1 MAKGGGIR
9 DHGAGHDVMRRR
21 AFLALSLAAAAGAA
35 LTVRAYS
42 HDLAAARQRL
52 AGRSRLVQTRH
63 GQVEVAE
70 TGDGPPVL
78 MVHGTGGGFDQALA
92 FAAPLAAYG
101 WRVIAPSRIG
111 YLRSDYP
118 PGATPATEADGFAD
132 LLDAVG
138 LDRVPI
144 IGGSAGAQPA
154 IEFAIRQPDRCTALV
169 ALVPAAFAPGRP
181 PVRPP
186 SPLAQAII
194 DHGLRSDFLFWAGMS
209 LAQDAMTGAL
219 LATDPALVRVA
230 SPAEQARARGILR
243 DILPVSERAR
253 GFAHDARFAF
263 DPAPQAMERIT
274 APTLAISM
282 EDDRFETAAAAR
294 HIAASV
300 EGAEL
305 IVYPT
310 GGHIWIGRQ
319 DELFA
324 AVDDFLR
331 RRGAAGSG
339 AAESA
344 EGRK

>member
-1 MAKGGGIR
+1 MI
-9 DHGAGHDVMRRR
+9 RRR
-21 AFLALSLAAAAGAA
+21 AFLALALAAAAGAA
-35 LTVRAYS
+35 VTGRAFR

-52 AGRSRLVQTRH
+52 AGRSRLVNTRH
-63 GQVEVAE
+63 GQMEVAE
-70 TGDGPPVL
+70 AGDGPPVL

-92 FAAPLAAYG
+92 FAAPLLAQG

-132 LLDAVG
+132 LLDALG
-138 LDRVPI
+138 IDRVPV

-154 IEFAIRQPDRCTALV
+154 IEFAIRHPVRCSALV

-186 SPLAQAII
+186 TPLAQAII
-194 DHGLRSDFLFWAGMS
+194 DHGLQSDFLFWAGMS
-209 LAQDAMTGAL
+209 VAQDAMIGAL
-219 LATDPALVRVA
+219 LATDPALVRA
-230 SPAEQARARGILR
+230 AAPAEQVRARAILR
-243 DILPVSERAR
+243 DILPVSARAR
-253 GFAHDARFAF
+253 GFAHDARFAA
-263 DPAPQAMERIT
+263 DPQPQALDRIA

-300 EGAEL
+300 KGAEL
-305 IVYPT
+305 ILYPT

-319 DELFA
+319 AALFA

-331 RRGAAGSG
+331 RAGKQK
-339 AAESA
+339 
-344 EGRK
+344 GRP